1 MVWLTTHKGRAGTL
15 EGVSRF
21 QLLSDAQWEL
31 MAPMLPTRT
40 GRQGRPFSDA
50 RTRVEAIIYRHGAG
64 FPGGICPGTSCL
76 GRKVWARCRRMAA
89 EGTWDMVLVKHP
101 AAADSQALEDWSV

>member
-31 MAPMLPTRT
+31 TAPMLPTRT
-40 GRQGRPFSDA
+40 GQQGRPFSDA
-50 RTRVEAIIYRHGAG
+50 RTMVEAIIVRSGDRV
-64 FPGGICPGTSCL
+64 PPPL
-76 GRKVWARCRRMAA
+76 RKTAP
-89 EGTWDMVLVKHP
+89 D
-101 AAADSQALEDWSV
+101 